1 MTFEYFLESR
11 QTHDDHGQI
20 TARLNKSRYDDDVD
34 GGGDDD
40 GGMVVEVVVMM
51 VVMTEAW

>member
-40 GGMVVEVVVMM
+40 GGMVVEVVVMLM
-51 VVMTEAW
+51 MTMTN